1 MYTLDHMRLR
11 TGGVI
16 LICFAL
22 CATAD
27 AQIPLADVR
36 AIAGPWECRDGN
48 GIHGIFISIHTQ
60 LTRGA
65 VDNAIAWQ
73 NVSIRVYQ
81 RLNTGETHMGYFSV
95 GHSDSGGSVIFDG
108 KRLVIE
114 GSRQLSPPHL
124 PPFSLE
130 ALLEPGRT
138 QWSGKWSLCE
148 PPGGTVLRRPQP
160 GPDVVISALAG
171 NWERQPPLNRPI
183 VSESLHI
190 RQSMD
195 GTKSAFQE
203 IVVSEAHVIQELT
216 FTSTAEN
223 TVVLRTI
230 SSRPQRFEGT
240 LSADGSTLSGRW
252 IDEGGT
258 GVFGVDNDGRI
269 IIPPDIPAVYKRRA

>member
-11 TGGVI
+11 PGGLI

-22 CATAD
+22 CAAAD

-73 NVSIRVYQ
+73 TVSIRGYQ
-81 RLNTGETHMGYFSV
+81 RLNTGATRMGYFSV

-171 NWERQPPLNRPI
+171 NWERQPPLTRPNA
-183 VSESLHI
+183 VGESLHI
-190 RQSMD
+190 QQSTD
-195 GTKSAFQE
+195 GMKSAFQE
-203 IVVSEAHVIQELT
+203 IVSDVYVIQELSI
-216 FTSTAEN
+216 TSPAKN

-230 SSRPQRFEGT
+230 SSRRQRFEGT
-240 LSADGSTLSGRW
+240 LSADGSTL
-252 IDEGGT
+252 T
-258 GVFGVDNDGRI
+258 GDGSMRAAQVFPGWTMKADRSFR
-269 IIPPDIPAVYKRRA
+269 PWIPAVYSRL